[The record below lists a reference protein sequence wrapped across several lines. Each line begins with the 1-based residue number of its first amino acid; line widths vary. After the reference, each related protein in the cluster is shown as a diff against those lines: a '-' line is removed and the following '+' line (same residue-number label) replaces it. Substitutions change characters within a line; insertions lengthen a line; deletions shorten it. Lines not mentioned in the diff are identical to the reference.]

1 MIGING
7 LGRIGRLAAR
17 QLAREGLLAGLNDP
31 AELGTLVHLLRRDS
45 IHHHAPLEAEGQ
57 AAEEREELLLEG
69 RRIPLFHAADPGR
82 IPWDSAGVRLVV
94 ESSGRFTR
102 RADAARHLRGGVTHA
117 VISAPSPDP
126 DFTVMLPFNGDRLD
140 LGDSPLLL
148 FAGGLI
154 ETLESKKILF
164 QQAIPRQTA
173 QELVDLAREKGWQ
186 MQTYIDDVLR
196 TAKDDK
202 WIRGYEEITH
212 SKACICGDEFYR
224 VQGDCNKLLS
234 RGEHDDLVARKA
246 LIEERFPGQFNI
258 LFSMPT
264 FLEIM
269 PSGVDKGKG
278 IRRLGELYGITADE
292 IMALGDSQNDLDM
305 LKAAGFPVAMANAAD
320 EVKAVASYVTASNND
335 DGVAAAVEKFVL

>member
-1 MIGING
+1 M
-7 LGRIGRLAAR
+7 
-17 QLAREGLLAGLNDP
+17 ARE
-31 AELGTLVHLLRRDS
+31 
-45 IHHHAPLEAEGQ
+45 Q
-57 AAEEREELLLEG
+57 
-69 RRIPLFHAADPGR
+69 
-82 IPWDSAGVRLVV
+82 
-94 ESSGRFTR
+94 
-102 RADAARHLRGGVTHA
+102 
-117 VISAPSPDP
+117 
-126 DFTVMLPFNGDRLD
+126 
-140 LGDSPLLL
+140 
-148 FAGGLI
+148 
-154 ETLESKKILF
+154 
-164 QQAIPRQTA
+164 
-173 QELVDLAREKGWQ
+173 GWQ

-196 TAKDDK
+196 AAKDDP

-212 SKACICGDEFYR
+212 SRACICGDEFYH

-246 LIEERFPGQFNI
+246 LIEERFPGQFNL

-305 LKAAGFPVAMANAAD
+305 LKAAGFPVAMTNAAD
-320 EVKAVASYVTASNND
+320 EVKAVASYVTASNDD

>member
-1 MIGING
+1 MKPVKMITIDLDGTLLRSDG
-7 LGRIGRLAAR
+7 SVSDRTVRTLQAAR
-17 QLAREGLLAGLNDP
+17 DKGVVVAIATGRMYQTARP
-31 AELGTLVHLLRRDS
+31 Y
-45 IHHHAPLEAEGQ
+45 
-57 AAEEREELLLEG
+57 
-69 RRIPLFHAADPGR
+69 
-82 IPWDSAGVRLVV
+82 
-94 ESSGRFTR
+94 
-102 RADAARHLRGGVTHA
+102 
-117 VISAPSPDP
+117 
-126 DFTVMLPFNGDRLD
+126 GDRLD

-164 QQAIPRQTA
+164 QQAIPQQTA

-246 LIEERFPGQFNI
+246 LIEERFPVSSTSSFPCRH
-258 LFSMPT
+258 SWKSCP
-264 FLEIM
+264 
-269 PSGVDKGKG
+269 
-278 IRRLGELYGITADE
+278 
-292 IMALGDSQNDLDM
+292 
-305 LKAAGFPVAMANAAD
+305 AASTRARVSAAW
-320 EVKAVASYVTASNND
+320 ASSTASRPMRSWPSEIPRTIWICSKPP
-335 DGVAAAVEKFVL
+335 VSPWPWPMLPTK

>member
-1 MIGING
+1 MITIDLDGTLLRSDG
-7 LGRIGRLAAR
+7 SVSDRTVRTLQAAR
-17 QLAREGLLAGLNDP
+17 DKGVVVAIATGRMYQTARP
-31 AELGTLVHLLRRDS
+31 Y
-45 IHHHAPLEAEGQ
+45 
-57 AAEEREELLLEG
+57 
-69 RRIPLFHAADPGR
+69 
-82 IPWDSAGVRLVV
+82 
-94 ESSGRFTR
+94 
-102 RADAARHLRGGVTHA
+102 
-117 VISAPSPDP
+117 
-126 DFTVMLPFNGDRLD
+126 GDRLN

-173 QELVDLAREKGWQ
+173 QELVDLARERGWQ

-196 TAKDDK
+196 AARDDE

-212 SKACICGDEFYR
+212 SKACICGDAFYQ

-234 RGEHDDLVARKA
+234 RGSHDELVARKA
-246 LIEERFPGQFNI
+246 LIEKAFPGRFNV
-258 LFSMPT
+258 LFSAPT

-269 PSGVDKGKG
+269 PQGVDKGKG
-278 IRRLGELYGITADE
+278 IRRLGELYGVGADE

-305 LKAAGFPVAMANAAD
+305 LKAAGVPVAMANAAE
-320 EVKAVASYVTASNND
+320 EVKAAAAYVTASNDD

>member
-1 MIGING
+1 MKPVKMITIDLDGTLLRSDG
-7 LGRIGRLAAR
+7 SVSDRTVRTLQAAR
-17 QLAREGLLAGLNDP
+17 DKGVVVAIATGRMYQTARP
-31 AELGTLVHLLRRDS
+31 Y
-45 IHHHAPLEAEGQ
+45 
-57 AAEEREELLLEG
+57 
-69 RRIPLFHAADPGR
+69 
-82 IPWDSAGVRLVV
+82 
-94 ESSGRFTR
+94 
-102 RADAARHLRGGVTHA
+102 
-117 VISAPSPDP
+117 
-126 DFTVMLPFNGDRLD
+126 GDRLD

-164 QQAIPRQTA
+164 QQAIPQ
-173 QELVDLAREKGWQ
+173 Q
-186 MQTYIDDVLR
+186 